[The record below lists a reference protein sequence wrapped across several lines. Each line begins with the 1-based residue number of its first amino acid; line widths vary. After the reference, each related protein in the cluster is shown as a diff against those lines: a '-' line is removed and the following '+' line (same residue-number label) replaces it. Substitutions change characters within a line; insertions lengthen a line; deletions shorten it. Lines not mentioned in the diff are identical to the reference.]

1 MTIIRSIWFWMGVL
15 GVSVVSYG
23 VFDAMNNEKQVSTT
37 TIEKESDQ
45 QDNPVQIEDTKS
57 VTESVSSEVAAA
69 ASLEEN
75 SELAETSLDD
85 DPPINFVEVF
95 LDTARI
101 DSNGLVTIAGR
112 AEKGAIIEVLV
123 GQNLLGTISVGYDG
137 NFASIF
143 ELNPSKEIRVL
154 VLRTKKGEDFVYADE
169 SLVIL
174 PSQITDES
182 INENLQGSEDVASL
196 DNSDEVTPIDTLQ
209 VAGSTNESGDE
220 NLQGSE
226 DVASVDNSDEFTSI
240 DTPQVEGSNVS
251 QKQATIKLND
261 DASLETEEGLS
272 TTNEATGKVSN
283 GQKEPVK
290 DLTATNSDQISIE
303 DLKVIEKADLVI
315 DSTEGS
321 DSNSV
326 DKGKDISIENA
337 DEDLNDNTDTNAFQP
352 KVVIANSDGVKVIQ
366 DDKRSDDEL
375 ALDSIAYDPL
385 GNVTVGGRSNPS
397 GLVRFYINNEAVSAT
412 KTNEAGYWEAD
423 LSDII
428 PGTYTLRIDELS
440 LKGDV
445 ISRLESPFKREDR
458 ERLANL
464 IAPSTSPVRI
474 NIVTVQPGNTLWAIA
489 RKRYGDGLLY
499 VQVFEANRDKIK
511 NPDLIYPGQLF
522 DLPDIY

>member
-37 TIEKESDQ
+37 TIEKESDK

-154 VLRTKKGEDFVYADE
+154 VLRTKKGEEFVYADE

-174 PSQITDES
+174 PSQITD
-182 INENLQGSEDVASL
+182 
-196 DNSDEVTPIDTLQ
+196 
-209 VAGSTNESGDE
+209 ESGDE

-366 DDKRSDDEL
+366 DEKRSDDEL

>member
-1 MTIIRSIWFWMGVL
+1 MIILRSIWFWMGVL

-23 VFDAMNNEKQVSTT
+23 VFDAINNQKQVLITT
-37 TIEKESDQ
+37 VENESDQ
-45 QDNPVQIEDTKS
+45 QDKS
-57 VTESVSSEVAAA
+57 VEIKENNSVAESASSEVVAA

-75 SELAETSLDD
+75 PELTETNPEDSPL
-85 DPPINFVEVF
+85 IVSVEVF
-95 LDTARI
+95 LDTARV
-101 DSNGLVTIAGR
+101 DPSGFVTIAGR
-112 AEKGAIIEVLV
+112 AEKGALIEVLL
-123 GQNLLGTISVGYDG
+123 GQNLIGSISVGNDG

-143 ELNPSKEIRVL
+143 EVPPSEEIRVL

-182 INENLQGSEDVASL
+182 
-196 DNSDEVTPIDTLQ
+196 
-209 VAGSTNESGDE
+209 GDD

-226 DVASVDNSDEFTSI
+226 DVASVDNSDEVTSI
-240 DTPQVEGSNVS
+240 DTPQVEGSNVI
-251 QKQATIKLND
+251 QKQATTKLND
-261 DASLETEEGLS
+261 DASLETEEKLG
-272 TTNEATGKVSN
+272 TTNAATGKVSN
-283 GQKEPVK
+283 GQQELVK
-290 DLTATNSDQISIE
+290 DLSTTNSDQIIVE
-303 DLKVIEKADLVI
+303 DPKMIEKA
-315 DSTEGS
+315 
-321 DSNSV
+321 N
-326 DKGKDISIENA
+326 
-337 DEDLNDNTDTNAFQP
+337 EDLNENTDTNAFQP
-352 KVVIANSDGVKVIQ
+352 KVIIADSDGVKVIQ

-458 ERLANL
+458 EKLANL

-499 VQVFEANRDKIK
+499 VQVFEANSDKIK

-522 DLPDIY
+522 DLPDMN

>member
-1 MTIIRSIWFWMGVL
+1 MIILRSIWFWMGVL

-23 VFDAMNNEKQVSTT
+23 VFDAINNQKQVLITT
-37 TIEKESDQ
+37 VENESDQ
-45 QDNPVQIEDTKS
+45 QDKS
-57 VTESVSSEVAAA
+57 VEIKENNSVAESASSEVVAAT
-69 ASLEEN
+69 SLEEN
-75 SELAETSLDD
+75 PELTETNPEDSPL
-85 DPPINFVEVF
+85 IVSVEVF
-95 LDTARI
+95 LDTARV
-101 DSNGLVTIAGR
+101 DPSGFVTIAGR
-112 AEKGAIIEVLV
+112 AEKGALIEVLL
-123 GQNLLGTISVGYDG
+123 GQNLIGTISVGNDG

-143 ELNPSKEIRVL
+143 EVPPSEEIRVL

-174 PSQITDES
+174 PSQITDE
-182 INENLQGSEDVASL
+182 
-196 DNSDEVTPIDTLQ
+196 T
-209 VAGSTNESGDE
+209 GDE

-226 DVASVDNSDEFTSI
+226 DVASVDNSDEVTSI
-240 DTPQVEGSNVS
+240 DTPQVEGSNVI
-251 QKQATIKLND
+251 QKQATTKLND
-261 DASLETEEGLS
+261 DASLETEEKLG
-272 TTNEATGKVSN
+272 TTNAATGKVSN
-283 GQKEPVK
+283 GQQELVK
-290 DLTATNSDQISIE
+290 DLSTTNSDQIIVE
-303 DLKVIEKADLVI
+303 DPKMIEKA
-315 DSTEGS
+315 T
-321 DSNSV
+321 
-326 DKGKDISIENA
+326 
-337 DEDLNDNTDTNAFQP
+337 EDLNENTDTNAFQP
-352 KVVIANSDGVKVIQ
+352 KVIIADSDGVKVIQ
-366 DDKRSDDEL
+366 DDKSSDDEL

-458 ERLANL
+458 EKLANL

-522 DLPDIY
+522 DLPDMH

>member
-1 MTIIRSIWFWMGVL
+1 MIILRSIWFWMGVL

-23 VFDAMNNEKQVSTT
+23 VFDAINNQKQVLITT
-37 TIEKESDQ
+37 VENESDQ
-45 QDNPVQIEDTKS
+45 QDKS
-57 VTESVSSEVAAA
+57 VEIKENNSVAESASSEVVAAT
-69 ASLEEN
+69 SLEEN
-75 SELAETSLDD
+75 PELAETNPEDGPLIVS
-85 DPPINFVEVF
+85 VEVF
-95 LDTARI
+95 LDTARV
-101 DSNGLVTIAGR
+101 DPSGFVTIAGR
-112 AEKGAIIEVLV
+112 AEKGALIEVLL
-123 GQNLLGTISVGYDG
+123 GQNLIGTISVGNDG

-143 ELNPSKEIRVL
+143 EVPPSEEIRVL

-174 PSQITDES
+174 PSQITDE
-182 INENLQGSEDVASL
+182 
-196 DNSDEVTPIDTLQ
+196 T
-209 VAGSTNESGDE
+209 GDE
-220 NLQGSE
+220 NLQRSE
-226 DVASVDNSDEFTSI
+226 DVASVDNSDEVTSI
-240 DTPQVEGSNVS
+240 DTPQVEGSNVI
-251 QKQATIKLND
+251 QKQATTKLND
-261 DASLETEEGLS
+261 DASLETEEKLG
-272 TTNEATGKVSN
+272 TTNAATGKVSN
-283 GQKEPVK
+283 GQQELVK
-290 DLTATNSDQISIE
+290 DLSTTNSDQIIVE
-303 DLKVIEKADLVI
+303 DPKMIEKA
-315 DSTEGS
+315 T
-321 DSNSV
+321 
-326 DKGKDISIENA
+326 
-337 DEDLNDNTDTNAFQP
+337 EDLNENTDTNAFQP
-352 KVVIANSDGVKVIQ
+352 KVIIADSDGVKVIQ
-366 DDKRSDDEL
+366 DDKRSDDSL

-458 ERLANL
+458 EKLANL

-522 DLPDIY
+522 DLPDMH

>member
-1 MTIIRSIWFWMGVL
+1 VTIIRSIWFWMGVL

-37 TIEKESDQ
+37 TIEKESDK
-45 QDNPVQIEDTKS
+45 QDNPVQIEGTKS

-154 VLRTKKGEDFVYADE
+154 VLRTKKGEEFVYADE

-174 PSQITDES
+174 PSQITD
-182 INENLQGSEDVASL
+182 
-196 DNSDEVTPIDTLQ
+196 
-209 VAGSTNESGDE
+209 ESGDE

>member
-23 VFDAMNNEKQVSTT
+23 VFDAINNEKQVSTT

-69 ASLEEN
+69 VSLEEN
-75 SELAETSLDD
+75 SELAETNLDD

-154 VLRTKKGEDFVYADE
+154 VLRTKKGEEFVYADE

-174 PSQITDES
+174 PSQITD
-182 INENLQGSEDVASL
+182 
-196 DNSDEVTPIDTLQ
+196 
-209 VAGSTNESGDE
+209 ESGDE

-366 DDKRSDDEL
+366 DEKRSDDEL

>member
-1 MTIIRSIWFWMGVL
+1 MGVL

-174 PSQITDES
+174 PSQITD
-182 INENLQGSEDVASL
+182 
-196 DNSDEVTPIDTLQ
+196 
-209 VAGSTNESGDE
+209 ESGDE

>member
-1 MTIIRSIWFWMGVL
+1 MIILRSIWFWMGVL

-23 VFDAMNNEKQVSTT
+23 VFDAINNQKQVLITT
-37 TIEKESDQ
+37 VENESDQ
-45 QDNPVQIEDTKS
+45 QDKS
-57 VTESVSSEVAAA
+57 VEIKENNSVAESASSEVVAAT
-69 ASLEEN
+69 SLEEN
-75 SELAETSLDD
+75 PELTETNPEDSPL
-85 DPPINFVEVF
+85 IVSVEVF
-95 LDTARI
+95 LDTARV
-101 DSNGLVTIAGR
+101 DPSGFVTIAGR
-112 AEKGAIIEVLV
+112 AEKGALIEVLL
-123 GQNLLGTISVGYDG
+123 GQNLIGTISVGNDG

-143 ELNPSKEIRVL
+143 EVPPSEEIRVL

-174 PSQITDES
+174 PSQITDETGD
-182 INENLQGSEDVASL
+182 ENLQRSEDVGSV
-196 DNSDEVTPIDTLQ
+196 DNSDEVNSIDTPQ
-209 VAGSTNESGDE
+209 VEGSTNESGDE

-226 DVASVDNSDEFTSI
+226 DVASVDNSDEVTSI
-240 DTPQVEGSNVS
+240 DTPQVEGSNVI
-251 QKQATIKLND
+251 QKQATTKLND
-261 DASLETEEGLS
+261 DASLETEEKLG
-272 TTNEATGKVSN
+272 TTNAATGKVSN
-283 GQKEPVK
+283 GQQELVK
-290 DLTATNSDQISIE
+290 DLSTTNSDQIIVE
-303 DLKVIEKADLVI
+303 DPKMIEKA
-315 DSTEGS
+315 T
-321 DSNSV
+321 
-326 DKGKDISIENA
+326 
-337 DEDLNDNTDTNAFQP
+337 EDLNENTDTNAFQP
-352 KVVIANSDGVKVIQ
+352 KVIIADSDGVKVIQ
-366 DDKRSDDEL
+366 DDKRSDDSL

-458 ERLANL
+458 EKLANL

-522 DLPDIY
+522 DLPDMH

>member
-37 TIEKESDQ
+37 TIEKESDK
-45 QDNPVQIEDTKS
+45 QDNPVQIEGTKS

-154 VLRTKKGEDFVYADE
+154 VLRTKKGEEFVYADE

-174 PSQITDES
+174 PSQITD
-182 INENLQGSEDVASL
+182 
-196 DNSDEVTPIDTLQ
+196 
-209 VAGSTNESGDE
+209 ESGDE

-375 ALDSIAYDPL
+375 ALDSIAYDPV

>member
-1 MTIIRSIWFWMGVL
+1 MIILRSIWFWMGVL

-23 VFDAMNNEKQVSTT
+23 VFDAINNQKQVLITT
-37 TIEKESDQ
+37 VENESDQ
-45 QDNPVQIEDTKS
+45 QDKS
-57 VTESVSSEVAAA
+57 VEIKENNSVAESASSEVVAA

-75 SELAETSLDD
+75 PELAETNPEDGPLIVS
-85 DPPINFVEVF
+85 VEVF
-95 LDTARI
+95 LDTARV
-101 DSNGLVTIAGR
+101 DPNGLVTIAGR
-112 AEKGAIIEVLV
+112 AEKGALIEVLL
-123 GQNLLGTISVGYDG
+123 GQNLIGTISVGNDG

-143 ELNPSKEIRVL
+143 EVAPSEEIRVL

-174 PSQITDES
+174 PSQITDETGDD
-182 INENLQGSEDVASL
+182 NLQR
-196 DNSDEVTPIDTLQ
+196 
-209 VAGSTNESGDE
+209 
-220 NLQGSE
+220 SE
-226 DVASVDNSDEFTSI
+226 DVASVDNSDEVTSI
-240 DTPQVEGSNVS
+240 DTPQVEGANVI
-251 QKQATIKLND
+251 QKQATTKLND
-261 DASLETEEGLS
+261 DASLETEEKLG
-272 TTNEATGKVSN
+272 TTNAAPGKVSN
-283 GQKEPVK
+283 GQQELVK
-290 DLTATNSDQISIE
+290 DLSTTNSDQIIVE
-303 DLKVIEKADLVI
+303 DPKMIEKA
-315 DSTEGS
+315 T
-321 DSNSV
+321 
-326 DKGKDISIENA
+326 
-337 DEDLNDNTDTNAFQP
+337 EDLNENTDTNAFQP

-366 DDKRSDDEL
+366 DDKRSDDSL

-458 ERLANL
+458 EKLANL

-522 DLPDIY
+522 DLPDMH

>member
-1 MTIIRSIWFWMGVL
+1 MIILRSIWFWMGVL

-23 VFDAMNNEKQVSTT
+23 VFDAINNQKQVLITT
-37 TIEKESDQ
+37 VENESDQ
-45 QDNPVQIEDTKS
+45 QDKS
-57 VTESVSSEVAAA
+57 VEIKENNSVAESASSEVVAAT
-69 ASLEEN
+69 SLEEN
-75 SELAETSLDD
+75 PELTETNPEDSPL
-85 DPPINFVEVF
+85 IVSVEVF
-95 LDTARI
+95 LDTARV
-101 DSNGLVTIAGR
+101 DPNGLVTIAGR
-112 AEKGAIIEVLV
+112 AEKGALIEVLL
-123 GQNLLGTISVGYDG
+123 GQNLIGTISVGNDG

-143 ELNPSKEIRVL
+143 EVPPSEEIRVL

-174 PSQITDES
+174 PSQITDE
-182 INENLQGSEDVASL
+182 
-196 DNSDEVTPIDTLQ
+196 T
-209 VAGSTNESGDE
+209 GDE
-220 NLQGSE
+220 NLQRSE
-226 DVASVDNSDEFTSI
+226 DVASVDNSDEVTSI
-240 DTPQVEGSNVS
+240 DTPQVEGSNVI
-251 QKQATIKLND
+251 QKQATTKLND
-261 DASLETEEGLS
+261 DASLETEEKLG
-272 TTNEATGKVSN
+272 TTNAATGKVSN
-283 GQKEPVK
+283 GQQELVK
-290 DLTATNSDQISIE
+290 DLSTTNSDQIIVEDPKMIE
-303 DLKVIEKADLVI
+303 IA
-315 DSTEGS
+315 
-321 DSNSV
+321 N
-326 DKGKDISIENA
+326 
-337 DEDLNDNTDTNAFQP
+337 EDLNENTDTNAFQP
-352 KVVIANSDGVKVIQ
+352 KVIIADSDGVKVIQ

-458 ERLANL
+458 EKLANL

-499 VQVFEANRDKIK
+499 VQVFEANSDKIK

-522 DLPDIY
+522 DLPDMH

>member
-1 MTIIRSIWFWMGVL
+1 MIILRSIWFWMGVL

-23 VFDAMNNEKQVSTT
+23 VFDAINNQKQVLITT
-37 TIEKESDQ
+37 VENESDQ
-45 QDNPVQIEDTKS
+45 QDKS
-57 VTESVSSEVAAA
+57 VEIKENNSVAESASSEVVAA

-75 SELAETSLDD
+75 PELAETNPEDGPLIVS
-85 DPPINFVEVF
+85 VEVF
-95 LDTARI
+95 LDTARV
-101 DSNGLVTIAGR
+101 DPNGLVTIAGR
-112 AEKGAIIEVLV
+112 AEKGALIEVLL
-123 GQNLLGTISVGYDG
+123 GQNLIGTISVGNDG

-143 ELNPSKEIRVL
+143 EVPPSEEIRVL

-174 PSQITDES
+174 PSQITDE
-182 INENLQGSEDVASL
+182 
-196 DNSDEVTPIDTLQ
+196 T
-209 VAGSTNESGDE
+209 GDE

-226 DVASVDNSDEFTSI
+226 DVASVDNSDEVTSI
-240 DTPQVEGSNVS
+240 DTPQVEGSNVI
-251 QKQATIKLND
+251 QKQATTKLND
-261 DASLETEEGLS
+261 DASLETEEKLG
-272 TTNEATGKVSN
+272 TTNAATGKVSN
-283 GQKEPVK
+283 GQQELVK
-290 DLTATNSDQISIE
+290 DLSTTNSDQIIVE
-303 DLKVIEKADLVI
+303 DPKMIEKA
-315 DSTEGS
+315 T
-321 DSNSV
+321 
-326 DKGKDISIENA
+326 
-337 DEDLNDNTDTNAFQP
+337 EDLNENTDTNAFQP
-352 KVVIANSDGVKVIQ
+352 KVIIADSDGVKVIQ

-458 ERLANL
+458 EKLANL

-522 DLPDIY
+522 DLPDMN

>member
-23 VFDAMNNEKQVSTT
+23 VFDATNNEKQVSTT
-37 TIEKESDQ
+37 TIEKESDK
-45 QDNPVQIEDTKS
+45 QDNPVQIEGTKS

-154 VLRTKKGEDFVYADE
+154 VLRTKKGEEFVYADE

-174 PSQITDES
+174 PSQITD
-182 INENLQGSEDVASL
+182 
-196 DNSDEVTPIDTLQ
+196 
-209 VAGSTNESGDE
+209 ESGDE

-366 DDKRSDDEL
+366 DEKRSDDEL

>member
-37 TIEKESDQ
+37 TIEKESDK

-143 ELNPSKEIRVL
+143 ELNPRKEIRVL
-154 VLRTKKGEDFVYADE
+154 VLRTKKGEEFVYADE

-174 PSQITDES
+174 PSQITD
-182 INENLQGSEDVASL
+182 
-196 DNSDEVTPIDTLQ
+196 
-209 VAGSTNESGDE
+209 ESGDE

-366 DDKRSDDEL
+366 DEKRSDDEL

-464 IAPSTSPVRI
+464 IAPSTSPARI

>member
-1 MTIIRSIWFWMGVL
+1 VIILRSIWFWMGVL

-23 VFDAMNNEKQVSTT
+23 VFDAINNQKQVLITT
-37 TIEKESDQ
+37 VENESDQ
-45 QDNPVQIEDTKS
+45 QDKS
-57 VTESVSSEVAAA
+57 VEIKENNSVAESASSEVVAA

-75 SELAETSLDD
+75 PELAETNPEDGPLIVS
-85 DPPINFVEVF
+85 VEVF
-95 LDTARI
+95 LDTARV
-101 DSNGLVTIAGR
+101 DPNGLVTIAGR
-112 AEKGAIIEVLV
+112 AEKGALIEVLL
-123 GQNLLGTISVGYDG
+123 GQNLIGTISVGNDG

-143 ELNPSKEIRVL
+143 EVPPSEEIRVL

-174 PSQITDES
+174 PSQITDE
-182 INENLQGSEDVASL
+182 
-196 DNSDEVTPIDTLQ
+196 T
-209 VAGSTNESGDE
+209 GDE

-226 DVASVDNSDEFTSI
+226 DVASVDNSDEVTSI
-240 DTPQVEGSNVS
+240 DTPQVEGSNVI
-251 QKQATIKLND
+251 QKQATTKLND
-261 DASLETEEGLS
+261 DASLETEEKLG
-272 TTNEATGKVSN
+272 TTNAATGKVSN
-283 GQKEPVK
+283 GQQELVK
-290 DLTATNSDQISIE
+290 DLSTTNSDQIIVE
-303 DLKVIEKADLVI
+303 DPKMIEKA
-315 DSTEGS
+315 
-321 DSNSV
+321 N
-326 DKGKDISIENA
+326 
-337 DEDLNDNTDTNAFQP
+337 EDLNENTDTNAFQP
-352 KVVIANSDGVKVIQ
+352 KVIIADSDGVKVIQ
-366 DDKRSDDEL
+366 DDKRSDDRL

-458 ERLANL
+458 EKLANL

-522 DLPDIY
+522 DLPDMN

>member
-154 VLRTKKGEDFVYADE
+154 VLRTKKGEEFVYADE

-174 PSQITDES
+174 PSQITD
-182 INENLQGSEDVASL
+182 
-196 DNSDEVTPIDTLQ
+196 
-209 VAGSTNESGDE
+209 ESGDE

-261 DASLETEEGLS
+261 DASLETEEELS

-366 DDKRSDDEL
+366 DEKRSDDEL

>member
-1 MTIIRSIWFWMGVL
+1 MIILRSIWFWMGVL

-23 VFDAMNNEKQVSTT
+23 VFDAINNQKQVLITT
-37 TIEKESDQ
+37 VENESDQ
-45 QDNPVQIEDTKS
+45 QDKS
-57 VTESVSSEVAAA
+57 VEIKENNSVAESASSEVVAAT
-69 ASLEEN
+69 SLEEN
-75 SELAETSLDD
+75 PELTETNPEDSPL
-85 DPPINFVEVF
+85 IVSVEVF
-95 LDTARI
+95 LDTARV
-101 DSNGLVTIAGR
+101 DPSGFVTIAGR
-112 AEKGAIIEVLV
+112 AEKGALIEVLL
-123 GQNLLGTISVGYDG
+123 GQNLIGTISVGNDG

-143 ELNPSKEIRVL
+143 EVPPSEEIRVL

-174 PSQITDES
+174 PSQITDE
-182 INENLQGSEDVASL
+182 
-196 DNSDEVTPIDTLQ
+196 T
-209 VAGSTNESGDE
+209 GDE

-226 DVASVDNSDEFTSI
+226 DVASVDNSDEVTSI
-240 DTPQVEGSNVS
+240 DTPQVEGSNVI
-251 QKQATIKLND
+251 QKQATTELND
-261 DASLETEEGLS
+261 DASLETEEKLG
-272 TTNEATGKVSN
+272 TTNAATGKVSN
-283 GQKEPVK
+283 GQQELVK
-290 DLTATNSDQISIE
+290 DLSTTNSDQIIVE
-303 DLKVIEKADLVI
+303 DPKMIEKA
-315 DSTEGS
+315 T
-321 DSNSV
+321 
-326 DKGKDISIENA
+326 
-337 DEDLNDNTDTNAFQP
+337 EDLNENTDTNAFQP
-352 KVVIANSDGVKVIQ
+352 KVIIADCDGVKVIQ
-366 DDKRSDDEL
+366 DDKRSDDSL

-458 ERLANL
+458 EKLANL

-522 DLPDIY
+522 DLPDMH

>member
-1 MTIIRSIWFWMGVL
+1 MIILRSIWFWMGVL

-23 VFDAMNNEKQVSTT
+23 VFDAINNQKQVLITT
-37 TIEKESDQ
+37 VENESDQ
-45 QDNPVQIEDTKS
+45 QDKS
-57 VTESVSSEVAAA
+57 VEIKENNSVAESASSEVVAA

-75 SELAETSLDD
+75 PELAETNPEDGPLIVS
-85 DPPINFVEVF
+85 VEVF
-95 LDTARI
+95 LDTARV
-101 DSNGLVTIAGR
+101 DPNGLVTIAGR
-112 AEKGAIIEVLV
+112 AEKGALIEVLL
-123 GQNLLGTISVGYDG
+123 GQNLIGTISVGNDG

-143 ELNPSKEIRVL
+143 EVPSSEEIRVL

-174 PSQITDES
+174 PSQITDE
-182 INENLQGSEDVASL
+182 
-196 DNSDEVTPIDTLQ
+196 T
-209 VAGSTNESGDE
+209 GDE
-220 NLQGSE
+220 NLQRSE
-226 DVASVDNSDEFTSI
+226 DVASVDNSDEVTSI
-240 DTPQVEGSNVS
+240 DTPQVEGSNVI
-251 QKQATIKLND
+251 QKQATTKLND
-261 DASLETEEGLS
+261 DASLETEEKLG
-272 TTNEATGKVSN
+272 TTNAATGKVSN
-283 GQKEPVK
+283 GQQELVK
-290 DLTATNSDQISIE
+290 DLSTTNSDQIIVEDPKMIE
-303 DLKVIEKADLVI
+303 IA
-315 DSTEGS
+315 
-321 DSNSV
+321 N
-326 DKGKDISIENA
+326 
-337 DEDLNDNTDTNAFQP
+337 EDLNENTDTNAFQP
-352 KVVIANSDGVKVIQ
+352 KVIIADSDGVKVIQ

-458 ERLANL
+458 EKLANL

-522 DLPDIY
+522 DLPDMN

>member
-1 MTIIRSIWFWMGVL
+1 MIILRSIWFWMGVL

-23 VFDAMNNEKQVSTT
+23 VFDAINNQKQVLITT
-37 TIEKESDQ
+37 VENESDQ
-45 QDNPVQIEDTKS
+45 QDKS
-57 VTESVSSEVAAA
+57 VEIKENNSVAESASSEVVAAT
-69 ASLEEN
+69 SLEEN
-75 SELAETSLDD
+75 PELTETNPEDSPL
-85 DPPINFVEVF
+85 IVSVEVF
-95 LDTARI
+95 LDTARV
-101 DSNGLVTIAGR
+101 DPSGFVTIAGR
-112 AEKGAIIEVLV
+112 AEKGALIEVLL
-123 GQNLLGTISVGYDG
+123 GQNLIGTISVGNDG

-143 ELNPSKEIRVL
+143 EVPPSEEIRVL

-174 PSQITDES
+174 PSQITDETGD
-182 INENLQGSEDVASL
+182 ENLQRSEDVASV
-196 DNSDEVTPIDTLQ
+196 DNSDEVTSIDTPQ
-209 VAGSTNESGDE
+209 VEGSTNESGDE
-220 NLQGSE
+220 NLQRSE
-226 DVASVDNSDEFTSI
+226 DVASVDNSDEVTSI
-240 DTPQVEGSNVS
+240 DTPQVEGSNVI
-251 QKQATIKLND
+251 QKQATTKLND
-261 DASLETEEGLS
+261 DASLETEEKLG
-272 TTNEATGKVSN
+272 TTNAATGKVSN
-283 GQKEPVK
+283 GQQELVK
-290 DLTATNSDQISIE
+290 DLSTTNSDQIIVE
-303 DLKVIEKADLVI
+303 DPKMIEKA
-315 DSTEGS
+315 T
-321 DSNSV
+321 
-326 DKGKDISIENA
+326 
-337 DEDLNDNTDTNAFQP
+337 EDLNENTDTKVFQP
-352 KVVIANSDGVKVIQ
+352 KVIIADSDGVKVIQ
-366 DDKRSDDEL
+366 DDKRSDDSL

-458 ERLANL
+458 EKLANL

-522 DLPDIY
+522 DLPDMH

>member
-75 SELAETSLDD
+75 SELAETILDD
-85 DPPINFVEVF
+85 DPPINFVGVF

-154 VLRTKKGEDFVYADE
+154 VLRTKKGEEFVYADE

-174 PSQITDES
+174 PSQITD
-182 INENLQGSEDVASL
+182 
-196 DNSDEVTPIDTLQ
+196 
-209 VAGSTNESGDE
+209 ESGDE

-261 DASLETEEGLS
+261 DASLETEEELS

-303 DLKVIEKADLVI
+303 DLKVVEKADLVI

-375 ALDSIAYDPL
+375 ALDSIAYDPV

-464 IAPSTSPVRI
+464 IAPSTSPARI

>member
-154 VLRTKKGEDFVYADE
+154 VLRTKKGEEFVYADE

-174 PSQITDES
+174 PSQITD
-182 INENLQGSEDVASL
+182 
-196 DNSDEVTPIDTLQ
+196 
-209 VAGSTNESGDE
+209 ESGDE

-240 DTPQVEGSNVS
+240 DTPKVEGSNVS

-303 DLKVIEKADLVI
+303 DLKVVEKADLVI

-412 KTNEAGYWEAD
+412 KTNEAGHWEAD

>member
-1 MTIIRSIWFWMGVL
+1 MIILRSIWFWMGVL

-23 VFDAMNNEKQVSTT
+23 VFDAINNQKQVLITT
-37 TIEKESDQ
+37 VENESDQ
-45 QDNPVQIEDTKS
+45 QDKS
-57 VTESVSSEVAAA
+57 VEIKENNSVAESASSEVVAAT
-69 ASLEEN
+69 SLEEN
-75 SELAETSLDD
+75 PELTE
-85 DPPINFVEVF
+85 INPEDSPLIVSVEVF
-95 LDTARI
+95 LDTARV
-101 DSNGLVTIAGR
+101 DPSGFVTIAGR
-112 AEKGAIIEVLV
+112 AEKGALIEVLL
-123 GQNLLGTISVGYDG
+123 GQNLIGTISVGNDG

-143 ELNPSKEIRVL
+143 EVPPSEEIRVL

-174 PSQITDES
+174 PSQITDETGD
-182 INENLQGSEDVASL
+182 ENLQRSEDIASV
-196 DNSDEVTPIDTLQ
+196 DNSDEVNSIDTPQ
-209 VAGSTNESGDE
+209 VEGSTNESGDE

-226 DVASVDNSDEFTSI
+226 DVASVDNSDEVTSI
-240 DTPQVEGSNVS
+240 DTPQVEGSNVI
-251 QKQATIKLND
+251 QKQATTKLND
-261 DASLETEEGLS
+261 DASLETEEKLG
-272 TTNEATGKVSN
+272 TTNAATGKVSN
-283 GQKEPVK
+283 GQQELVK
-290 DLTATNSDQISIE
+290 DLSTTNSDQIIVE
-303 DLKVIEKADLVI
+303 DPKLIEKA
-315 DSTEGS
+315 
-321 DSNSV
+321 N
-326 DKGKDISIENA
+326 
-337 DEDLNDNTDTNAFQP
+337 EDLNENTDTNAFQP
-352 KVVIANSDGVKVIQ
+352 KVIIADSDGVKVIQ

-458 ERLANL
+458 EKLANL

-522 DLPDIY
+522 DLPDMH